1 VDPVPIP
8 MGVHGGNTLAVA
20 AALGVDPA
28 EILDLSAS
36 MSPVAPDA
44 AAVVA
49 GLPATAVRA
58 YPDTERATTAL
69 AGAIGVRRDRLLLT
83 NGGAE
88 AIALLAAEH
97 PRGRVE
103 EPAFSLYR
111 RHLATGDD
119 PHGLVWRTNPS
130 SPLGRFAAPDDAADV
145 WDEAYWALAT
155 GTWTRGDEEA
165 YRLGSLTKLWAC
177 PGLRLG
183 YVIAPTSRQRDA
195 LAERQPRWAVNG
207 LATAAVPHLLEL
219 TDLPRWAGEIA
230 SLRAATATMWRE
242 RGFEVAESAANW
254 VLVHDA
260 AWLREPLA
268 RELVLVRDC
277 ASFGLPGT
285 IRVAVP
291 GERDGERLAA
301 ALDRALDAADAA
313 RVSRGAGA

>member
-1 VDPVPIP
+1 MDPVPIP
-8 MGVHGGNTLAVA
+8 SGAHGGNTLAVA
-20 AALGVDPA
+20 AALGVDPS

-36 MSPVAPDA
+36 MNPVAPDA

-49 GLPATAVRA
+49 SLPAAAVRA
-58 YPDTERATTAL
+58 YPDTERATAAL
-69 AGAIGVRRDRLLLT
+69 AAAIGVPSERLLLT

-88 AIALLAAEH
+88 AIALVAGEH
-97 PRGRVE
+97 PRGLVA

-119 PHGLVWRTNPS
+119 PAGLVWRTNPS
-130 SPLGRFAAPDDAADV
+130 SPLGELAPPAARADV

-155 GTWTRGDEEA
+155 GSWTRGDDEA
-165 YRLGSLTKLWAC
+165 YRLGSLTKLWSC

-183 YVIAPTSRQRDA
+183 YVIAPTARQRDE

-207 LATAAVPHLLEL
+207 LAAAAVPCLLEL
-219 TDLPRWAGEIA
+219 TDLAAWAGEIA
-230 SLRAATATMWRE
+230 TLRAATAAMWR
-242 RGFEVAESAANW
+242 RRSFEVVESAANW

-260 AWLREPLA
+260 SWLREPLA

-301 ALDRALDAADAA
+301 ALDRLLDAAHAV
-313 RVSRGAGA
+313 RRAGA